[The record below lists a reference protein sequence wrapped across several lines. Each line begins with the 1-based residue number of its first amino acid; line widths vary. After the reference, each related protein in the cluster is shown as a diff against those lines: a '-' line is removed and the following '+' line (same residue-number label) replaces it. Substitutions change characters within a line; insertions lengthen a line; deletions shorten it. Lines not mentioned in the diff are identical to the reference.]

1 MELYFGEDR
10 ARMKRLALQGLE
22 MARRVDD
29 AVAVG
34 YALNMV
40 FALED
45 GLDKLRPRP
54 FYREI
59 RGKRLREQ
67 L

>member
-1 MELYFGEDR
+1 M
-10 ARMKRLALQGLE
+10 AL
-22 MARRVDD
+22 DD
-29 AVAVG
+29 LG
-34 YALNMV
+34 Q
-40 FALED
+40 ALEG
-45 GLDKLRPRP
+45 GLDKSRPRP